1 MSASLDWPR
10 RRSRRQSRV
19 RPCRWI
25 SSLADHAEPKSPAN
39 AACSHLREICSSNLE
54 TFTGL
59 SSIAGAS
66 EAAMFYHR
74 RYPPRTATEYS
85 EMECD
90 TVPGQ
95 NIGPRLKPPEA
106 SQGEELLPHL
116 SLHLPLECLRQLEL
130 LQAPGLRQ
138 DRHCHLGAIFLLVFY
153 SHHQLAITSIV
164 GCFPPFSRAC
174 QRLTR

>member
-1 MSASLDWPR
+1 
-10 RRSRRQSRV
+10 
-19 RPCRWI
+19 
-25 SSLADHAEPKSPAN
+25 
-39 AACSHLREICSSNLE
+39 
-54 TFTGL
+54 
-59 SSIAGAS
+59 
-66 EAAMFYHR
+66 
-74 RYPPRTATEYS
+74 
-85 EMECD
+85 
-90 TVPGQ
+90 
-95 NIGPRLKPPEA
+95 RLKPPEA

-174 QRLTR
+174 QRLTRCNRTMPWIGRHSSKKSVAH